1 MQVKDVV
8 AHNRTFKNWAIQAY
22 ESYVR
27 AYNSSGMKDVFNMDT
42 LKAEVVAAS
51 FGLDYAPYVDLTPG
65 HKNAMKLK
73 DVNKKKQY
81 FRDAKKIKGT
91 DKAILKKS

>member
-1 MQVKDVV
+1 
-8 AHNRTFKNWAIQAY
+8 
-22 ESYVR
+22 
-27 AYNSSGMKDVFNMDT
+27 MKDVFNIDT

-65 HKNAMKLK
+65 HKNQKKLK

-81 FRDAKKIKGT
+81 FKEAQKM
-91 DKAILKKS
+91 KASNKVISEKVDV